1 MIRKNI
7 FFLNKDVEKEVM
19 SDFSLYSVWRAGL
32 GQFNY
37 DDDIDPLHNPDYVR
51 SQQQKEALAL
61 VQLRKNI
68 EFYNNEFDQ
77 FNKETKRNGLKEL
90 SRLTQEFNGYESE
103 SDDYDCDGA

>member
-68 EFYNNEFDQ
+68 EFYKNEFDQIKLDQ
-77 FNKETKRNGLKEL
+77 FNKETKLNGLKEL
-90 SRLTQEFNGYESE
+90 SRLTQEFKGYES
-103 SDDYDCDGA
+103 DD